1 MIKKR
6 LTTSTKNQLKMKLL
20 YILLLILNIMLFIG
34 LISYLPKFG
43 TTHFNLG
50 RFEEYSAI
58 IAAMVTLGYISTKVP
73 KIKNLGESS
82 VFGIVY
88 FPLICL
94 IGMMTSYFTAKFDIA
109 LFFEPYL
116 EMFKVL
122 CAVLIFALLA
132 TNLNSFIEMIHG
144 KHTRKNQMVCLVV
157 FILLGLFASTVNIRV
172 DDAPANIRC
181 LIVMISG
188 LFGGPIVGIPVGI
201 ISAAYRFTLGGP
213 TALPCSIS
221 TVISGI
227 IGSLIFIWNDR
238 KFPNF
243 LQSVLLMFLF
253 TGFEMLVIIIATPP
267 TISFPFIE
275 DIYPIMLFAST
286 IGMFL
291 FTVVIKE
298 TKTKTSI
305 QISHEEKRLKEFKDE
320 LEAYSDEKIEELKKE
335 IDKLIHDKK
344 QDSTQNQE

>member
-1 MIKKR
+1 MVKKR
-6 LTTSTKNQLKMKLL
+6 LTTSNKNQLKIKLL
-20 YILLLILNIMLFIG
+20 YLLLLILNIILFIG
-34 LISYLPKFG
+34 LINYLPKFG
-43 TTHFNLG
+43 TTSFNLN

-73 KIKNLGESS
+73 KIQNLGESS
-82 VFGIVY
+82 VFGLVY

-94 IGMMTSYFTAKFDIA
+94 IGMMTSYFTAKFNIA

-122 CAVLIFALLA
+122 CAVLIFVLLA

-157 FILLGLFASTVNIRV
+157 FILIGLFASTVNIRV

-213 TALPCSIS
+213 TALPCAIS

-227 IGSLIFIWNDR
+227 IGSLIFIWNDK
-238 KFPNF
+238 KFPNIP
-243 LQSVLLMFLF
+243 QSVLLMFLF

-286 IGMFL
+286 VGMFL
-291 FTVVIKE
+291 FAVVIKE
-298 TKTKTSI
+298 TKTKTSMNI
-305 QISHEEKRLKEFKDE
+305 THEEQKIREFKEE
-320 LEAYSDEKIEELKKE
+320 LESYYDEKLEELKNE
-335 IDKLIHDKK
+335 IDNIIHEKK
-344 QDSTQNQE
+344 QDSSENQE

>member
-1 MIKKR
+1 MLKEK
-6 LTTSTKNQLKMKLL
+6 LTTSTKNQLKIKLL
-20 YILLLILNIMLFIG
+20 YILLLILNIILFIG
-34 LISYLPKFG
+34 LINYLPKFG
-43 TTHFNLG
+43 TTTFNLD

-73 KIKNLGESS
+73 NIQNLGESS
-82 VFGIVY
+82 VFGLVY
-88 FPLICL
+88 FPLICI
-94 IGMMTSYFTAKFDIA
+94 IGIMTSYFTDKFDIT

-157 FILLGLFASTVNIRV
+157 FILLGLFASTVNISV
-172 DDAPANIRC
+172 DGAPANIRC

-201 ISAAYRFTLGGP
+201 ISATYRFTLGGP

-227 IGSLIFIWNDR
+227 IGSLIFIWNDK
-238 KFPNF
+238 KFPNI
-243 LQSVLLMFLF
+243 LQSALLMFLF

-291 FTVVIKE
+291 FALVIKE
-298 TKTKTSI
+298 RKTKTSTE
-305 QISHEEKRLKEFKDE
+305 ISHEAQKLKEFKEE
-320 LEAYSDEKIEELKKE
+320 LEAYSDEKIEELKNE
-335 IDKLIHDKK
+335 IDLLIHEKK
-344 QDSTQNQE
+344 HHDSQDQK

>member
-1 MIKKR
+1 M
-6 LTTSTKNQLKMKLL
+6 L
-20 YILLLILNIMLFIG
+20 YILLLISNIILFIG
-34 LISYLPKFG
+34 LINYLPKFG
-43 TTHFNLG
+43 ATSFNLD

-58 IAAMVTLGYISTKVP
+58 IAAMITLGYISTKVP

-82 VFGIVY
+82 VFGLVY

-94 IGMMTSYFTAKFDIA
+94 IGMMTSYFTAKFNIS

-132 TNLNSFIEMIHG
+132 TNLNSFIEMMHG
-144 KHTRKNQMVCLVV
+144 KHTQKNQMVCLVV

-221 TVISGI
+221 TILSGI
-227 IGSLIFIWNDR
+227 IGSLIFIWNDK

-243 LQSVLLMFLF
+243 LQSVTLMFLF

-275 DIYPIMLFAST
+275 DIYPIMLFAS
-286 IGMFL
+286 IVGMFL

-305 QISHEEKRLKEFKDE
+305 QLSHEEQKIKEFKDE
-320 LEAYSDEKIEELKKE
+320 LETYYDEKLEELKNE
-335 IDKLIHDKK
+335 IDEIIKEKK
-344 QDSTQNQE
+344 RLNSQDEE